1 MTCLRS
7 RSMLVAGLSL
17 LAATSPAVCAA
28 AAPPTSRHAGQPW
41 VWPLEPVP
49 RVIRVF
55 DAPAD
60 PWSSGHRGV
69 DLLGAAGQP
78 VMAISAGRVRFARA
92 VAGRGVVVIS
102 HGALRSTYEPVTAAV
117 HVGEQVRAGEVVGL
131 LQTVQS
137 HCAPEVCLHLGL
149 RRGSVYLDP
158 LSLLGPRPVRLKPLT
173 SADRSSSDAIHPAP
187 PPKGS
192 EPPATSSRASDS
204 AAGRRHRT
212 VGAAVTAAVAF
223 AVASVL
229 TVFNRAHA
237 RG

>member
-7 RSMLVAGLSL
+7 RSMLVAGLSV
-17 LAATSPAVCAA
+17 LAATSPALCAV
-28 AAPPTSRHAGQPW
+28 AAPSSAPDAGRQW

-49 RVIRVF
+49 RVVRVF

-78 VMAISAGRVRFARA
+78 VMAIGAGRVRFARA

-117 HVGEQVRAGEVVGL
+117 HVGQHVSAGEVIGL
-131 LQTVQS
+131 LQTLHS

-149 RRGSVYLDP
+149 RRGRDYLDP
-158 LSLLGPRPVRLKPLT
+158 LSVLGPRPVRLKPLT
-173 SADRSSSDAIHPAP
+173 SADRTSSDAIHSTPPA
-187 PPKGS
+187 KED
-192 EPPATSSRASDS
+192 EPPATGSGASDS
-204 AAGRRHRT
+204 AAVRRHRT
-212 VGAAVTAAVAF
+212 AGAAVTVAVACTL
-223 AVASVL
+223 ASVL
-229 TVFNRAHA
+229 TVFSRDHA